1 MELDLSEIRIPL
13 LTLAAI
19 LLLAS
24 LGWLGNAYIPSGD
37 KPLTRSEWQVLKA
50 RRAYLK
56 ELGEMQAAAET
67 LATAFNSQPDPV
79 RTQITA
85 ERIQLLTSEG
95 QPALEYQREKLAL
108 AAQAVSDWAVGA
120 MARET
125 AFQALDEAIQALS
138 PQPTPAPT
146 PTPTLDSARIPA
158 IQFIIATSYEAL
170 NAG

>member
-13 LTLAAI
+13 LSLVVI

-24 LGWLGNAYIPSGD
+24 LGWLGYAYFPAGE

-50 RRAYLK
+50 RRTYLK
-56 ELGEMQAAAET
+56 ELGELQAAAET
-67 LATAFNSQPDPV
+67 LAAAFNIQPDPV
-79 RTQITA
+79 RTQIIA
-85 ERIQLLTSEG
+85 ESIQLLTSGG

-120 MARET
+120 LARET
-125 AFQALDEAIQALS
+125 ARQVLDDAIQGLS

-158 IQFIIATSYEAL
+158 TQIFISTGYEAL
-170 NAG
+170 NAW